1 MLDWRH
7 VLAGLIGSPAVLH
20 AGRAER
26 GPVSMRLHHFMSG
39 ASPGHREF
47 LQPWAKKVE
56 AESGGQ
62 IKIDET
68 FFAGTVVNPASSSI
82 SATATATSCGRAATG
97 SRSTKSAGPSN
108 RCVPSTGPVFR
119 SEASW
124 AWAGPP
130 P

>member
-1 MLDWRH
+1 M
-7 VLAGLIGSPAVLH
+7 P
-20 AGRAER
+20 
-26 GPVSMRLHHFMSG
+26 LHHFMSG

-56 AESGGQ
+56 AKSGGQ

-68 FFAGTVVNPASSSI
+68 FFAGTAVDPASSSI

-108 RCVPSTGPVFR
+108 RCVPSTRPVFR
-119 SEASW
+119 SESIL
-124 AWAGPP
+124 GMDKLPRFDP
-130 P
+130 DG